1 MENQVQLFDCLSAEE
16 GSHDSSSNNPVIE
29 LIEFGN
35 IGIFVKM
42 LANFKNLCYGG

>member
-29 LIEFGN
+29 LIEFRSSWIFCRN
-35 IGIFVKM
+35 ACQFQIFV
-42 LANFKNLCYGG
+42 